1 MIKRVLISKSP
12 TFSYLDMDF
21 NPGFNVI
28 SGVSGSGKS
37 VFLNT
42 ILSAFGLKEPQAEL
56 IEISLEIDLDAFG
69 IDLEDWGI
77 SNEIV
82 DSDKEIVVS
91 ILKKSNA
98 RYFFNRQSISKKKLS
113 EIAKHFIHHIS
124 IKDANELESKQML
137 SILDDIAIC
146 KNPKHQDALFLYQ
159 DAFIRLKECHKDLR
173 ELESK
178 EKNIESLKDFAQ
190 FEIDRI
196 SKINPYPGEYDKLL
210 SDKKLLSKKE
220 KVLQHC
226 NEALQALD
234 RLDYIYKALEIL
246 EIDSSVF
253 ESALLEITESIE
265 SGIDKFKN
273 LDLDPEKLL
282 ERISQ
287 LSDINRKY
295 GSIENALT
303 HLELQRKKLMEY
315 ENISFDKTQLE
326 KQYQK
331 LLQNAHDLALLLH
344 NNRLESL
351 VLFEKQ
357 LNRFGRDLKLQAIA
371 LQLQCAIDI
380 SQEIGYDS
388 YDISS
393 FSESGYDSLEIFLD
407 SAPKNLI
414 SSGEYNRLRL
424 SMLCVLAQSSKQQ
437 DSASHNFQ
445 YKYRGILILD
455 EIDANLSGEESDG
468 VANLL
473 SFLSQSY
480 QIFAISHQP
489 FMPLLSDFHYLVSK
503 DSYNNRHII
512 LLDDDG
518 KIAEIARMISGSN
531 LDKNA
536 LSYAKTLLAQKRKNK

>member
-12 TFSYLDMDF
+12 TLSYLDMDF

-56 IEISLEIDLDAFG
+56 IEIGLEIDLDAFG

-91 ILKKSNA
+91 ILKKSNT

-210 SDKKLLSKKE
+210 NDKKLLSKKE

-234 RLDYIYKALEIL
+234 RLDCIYKALEIL

-253 ESALLEITESIE
+253 ESTFLEITEGIE

-295 GSIENALT
+295 GSVENALT

-445 YKYRGILILD
+445 YKHRGILILD
-455 EIDANLSGEESDG
+455 EIDANLSGEESEG

-503 DSYNNRHII
+503 DSYNNRHIV